1 MTKYI
6 LSVMLITG
14 SFFCSQGY
22 CQANNDTSLAATVRV
37 LQRKLSLQDGQ
48 AKAVLSF
55 VKKQRN
61 QSDSLSSN
69 KTLLLED
76 RGKEL
81 VKIQN
86 QYEQQLKGILTKE
99 QWNQY
104 KEIEAV
110 NREAF
115 IKRMKDKKIEFKELP
130 RNNG

>member
-1 MTKYI
+1 
-6 LSVMLITG
+6 MLITG